1 MTSSWQSRS
10 CRASGGAYDLAW
22 KNFSPREPIGGPPNA
37 ALEDRRELMIS
48 SPFVRTRAHPRPL
61 GLALIV
67 GLGLGA
73 CAPAPT
79 AATTPAPAAATTPA
93 AAPPAAARNP
103 LYQQFLG
110 PWTGH
115 LEYRDFQSD
124 EQVFLPTWL
133 TITEGGDALQL
144 DFIYDDGPTKVIR
157 ERMRLKLDG
166 AAEIS
171 SDRDQTRERY
181 QVSGLDEFA
190 KLGRGVLTLTGTGQE
205 NDRPVDVL
213 IKLTLRR
220 NMFTLRKE
228 TRAAGE
234 PFRFRH
240 GYAFTRAAPPSLP

>member
-1 MTSSWQSRS
+1 MSITWKSR
-10 CRASGGAYDLAW
+10 
-22 KNFSPREPIGGPPNA
+22 SPREPIGCPPDA
-37 ALEDRRELMIS
+37 TLGDRRKHMLS
-48 SPFVRTRAHPRPL
+48 SPFARTSARLRSL
-61 GLALIV
+61 GLALLV
-67 GLGLGA
+67 GLAA

-79 AATTPAPAAATTPA
+79 AATTPAPATATTPA
-93 AAPPAAARNP
+93 AEPPAAASNP

-110 PWTGH
+110 PWTGQ

-133 TITEGGDALQL
+133 TITEGGDGLQL

-157 ERMRLKLDG
+157 ERMRLKLDA
-166 AAEIS
+166 AAEIA

-205 NDRPVDVL
+205 NDHPVDVQ

-220 NMFTLRKE
+220 NLFTLRKE

-240 GYAFTRAAPPSLP
+240 AYTFTRAAPPSLP

>member
-1 MTSSWQSRS
+1 MSI
-10 CRASGGAYDLAW
+10 AW
-22 KNFSPREPIGGPPNA
+22 ENLSPREPIGGASNA
-37 ALEDRRELMIS
+37 TLWDPRKHMPS
-48 SPFVRTRAHPRPL
+48 SPFVRTRAHLRSL
-61 GLALIV
+61 GLASIV
-67 GLGLGA
+67 GLGA

-79 AATTPAPAAATTPA
+79 AATTPAPAAATAPA
-93 AAPPAAARNP
+93 AEPPAAARNP

-110 PWTGH
+110 PWTGQ

-133 TITEGGDALQL
+133 TITEGGDGLQL
-144 DFIYDDGPTKVIR
+144 DFVYDDGPTKVIR

-171 SDRDQTRERY
+171 SDRDQAHDRY

-190 KLGRGVLTLTGTGQE
+190 KLGRGVLTMTGTGQE
-205 NDRPVDVL
+205 NDHPVDVV

-228 TRAAGE
+228 TRAASE

-240 GYAFTRAAPPSLP
+240 GYTFTRAAPPSLP